1 MRLYT
6 WFMASRLLNVR
17 LTPED
22 ERIVARLKARGIS
35 ISALMRRALRAEDL
49 QGRSR
54 PPEAEQLIADILA
67 LYPTP
72 AETGR
77 QRTDA
82 TDRTA
87 VRKHI
92 QKRLRARG

>member
-1 MRLYT
+1 
-6 WFMASRLLNVR
+6 MASRLLNVR

-22 ERIVARLKARGIS
+22 ERIVARLKARGVS

-49 QGRSR
+49 LGRSR
-54 PPEAEQLIADILA
+54 PPQAEQLVVEILA
-67 LYPTP
+67 RYPTP
-72 AETGR
+72 ADAGR
-77 QRTDA
+77 QLTDA

>member
-1 MRLYT
+1 MRLYVEL
-6 WFMASRLLNVR
+6 MASRLLNVR

-22 ERIVARLKARGIS
+22 QRIVARLKARGVS

-49 QGRSR
+49 HGRPR
-54 PPEAEQLIADILA
+54 PPQAEQLVEEILA
-67 LYPTP
+67 RHPTP
-72 AETGR
+72 ADAGQ

-87 VRKHI
+87 VREHI